1 MLFRSCV
8 ALVITSFLG
17 ITLVACSSHPSQS
30 LISRDVYLQQFV
42 GQSSTYILS
51 HLQLSQIDYQ
61 QVGTVEQTKRALRY
75 QVIRPVR
82 IPIPMAQHP
91 TTGIGAVPL
100 NMGIPSHESYDV
112 ALTCDLY
119 FRLQQGIATAV
130 YVSGQRC

>member
-30 LISRDVYLQQFV
+30 VISRDVYLQQFV

-61 QVGTVEQTKRALRY
+61 QVGTVEQTQASLTLSGHSPRTDSYSNGTASNHRNWRSSAKHG
-75 QVIRPVR
+75 
-82 IPIPMAQHP
+82 HP
-91 TTGIGAVPL
+91 Q
-100 NMGIPSHESYDV
+100 S
-112 ALTCDLY
+112 
-119 FRLQQGIATAV
+119 
-130 YVSGQRC
+130 